1 MNNKPISYHF
11 IVYFQQY
18 INPQSPL
25 SFIHDS
31 KKDSVQHFEFSDDQ
45 RNRSGIEVWAWER
58 VPLEF
63 GE

>member
-45 RNRSGIEVWAWER
+45 RNRIAPVLKSGPGKGFR
-58 VPLEF
+58 
-63 GE
+63 